1 MWALLLEAVVL
12 GGPTV
17 LQRQVLTFRRL
28 CKLLFGDS
36 PLLQGEVLPSGPDHV
51 WVDGRPVHAQQI
63 TDVTPVVGES
73 FLLQHVPHLNQTE
86 TSRNIISNYIRFR
99 SSQTGK
105 HRIKIYKGR
114 KNNSTHE
121 RSFCVHSDWLVDL
134 TGTLSWFYTHDA
146 PLVLT
151 WAVPS
156 YEAVTSRALW
166 CGLQAMSVI
175 LAVWPHSLRW
185 GSVNTTG
192 LSGGFSVQREKSY
205 INKYPRWNVSP
216 TLTGAGELTS
226 PYSALYS
233 SSVFC
238 HSCNLLQSITIAVI
252 INTKPHH
259 T

>member
-73 FLLQHVPHLNQTE
+73 FLLQHVPHLNQTK
-86 TSRNIISNYIRFR
+86 TCRNITR
-99 SSQTGK
+99 K

-121 RSFCVHSDWLVDL
+121 RSFCVDSDWLVDL

-216 TLTGAGELTS
+216 TLTGAGELTF